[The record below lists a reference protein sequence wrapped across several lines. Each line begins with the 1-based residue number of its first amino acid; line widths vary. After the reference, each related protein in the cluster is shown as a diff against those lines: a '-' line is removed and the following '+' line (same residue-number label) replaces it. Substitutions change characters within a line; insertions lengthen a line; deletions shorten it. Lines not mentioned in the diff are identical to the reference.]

1 MDRFGFLGAFHF
13 QVELLGLDGDDIDTR
28 FQSVAGLRAS
38 IETESI
44 AEGGENRFKHLIPTK
59 ASYGDLTLKRGL
71 VTSSA
76 LVDWCRR
83 SVESLEIEPSD
94 LNISLLDENHDPS
107 MTWQV
112 KHAWPKKWSV
122 ADFNAESS
130 AIVIETIE
138 LGYQFFTVTT

>member
-13 QVELLGLDGDDIDTR
+13 RVEFLGLGGDDIDTR
-28 FQSVAGLRAS
+28 FQSVAGLSAS
-38 IETESI
+38 IETETI
-44 AEGGENRFKHLIPTK
+44 AEGGENRFKHLIPVK

-76 LVDWCRR
+76 LIDWCRR
-83 SVESLEIEPSD
+83 TIETLEIEPLD
-94 LNISLLDENHDPS
+94 LNVSLLDTEHQPA

-130 AIVIETIE
+130 AIAIESIE
-138 LGYQFFTVTT
+138 LGCRHFTITT